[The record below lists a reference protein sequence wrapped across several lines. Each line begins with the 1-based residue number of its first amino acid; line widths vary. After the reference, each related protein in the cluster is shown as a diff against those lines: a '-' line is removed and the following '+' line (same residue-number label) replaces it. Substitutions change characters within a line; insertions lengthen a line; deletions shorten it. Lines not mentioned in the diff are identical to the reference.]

1 MKTKSNARF
10 DARISK
16 EQKEFFLYAAN
27 LAGFSSL
34 SEFVISSAHEKAN
47 RIVSEYDTI
56 LSSDKDKEIFFNALL
71 NPTEP
76 NENLKAA
83 AKLYEE
89 FLSNE

>member
-34 SEFVISSAHEKAN
+34 SEFIVSSAQEKAN
-47 RIVSEYDTI
+47 RIVSEYETV

-76 NENLKAA
+76 NEDLKAA
-83 AKLYEE
+83 AKLHEE